1 MAVVAHKDRE
11 QLHAET
17 IPAWREWLEA
27 NHRATDGVWLVSW
40 KSATGKSRISYD
52 DSVVEALAVGW
63 VDGLHVT
70 LDEQRSALW
79 FAPRKTTSPW
89 SRPNKDRIDLL
100 EREGRLLPAGRVA
113 VEVARANGAWGL
125 LDDADN
131 LVVTQD
137 LALALALYP
146 GAREQWDAFPPSA
159 RRAILG
165 WIALAKTAPTRAK
178 RINETAERASR
189 GERANQ
195 WPRA

>member
-1 MAVVAHKDRE
+1 MVAHKDRE

-17 IPAWREWLEA
+17 IPAWRQWLEE
-27 NHRATDGVWLVSW
+27 NHRAADGVWLVSW
-40 KSATGKSRISYD
+40 KTATGKSRISYEE
-52 DSVVEALAVGW
+52 SVVEALAVGW

-70 LDEQRSALW
+70 LDDHRSMLW
-79 FAPRKTTSPW
+79 FAPRKPTSAW
-89 SRPNKDRIDLL
+89 SRPNKERIARL
-100 EREGRLLPAGRVA
+100 EREGRLLPAGRLA
-113 VEVARANGAWGL
+113 VEVAQANGAWAL
-125 LDDADN
+125 LEGADN
-131 LVVTQD
+131 LVVPQD
-137 LALALALYP
+137 LALAFALYP

-165 WIALAKTAPTRAK
+165 WIALAKTASTRAK